1 MFLFRNTKRKLNFCH
16 LLCSLGFSVLSFCGA
31 LGIYCRWILSIRATE
46 WWPRL
51 LTSWF
56 SAVIAAR
63 RAAQSWESWGWL
75 SRVLRQSVNQTE
87 KIDLRSDSLSLLLIM
102 TEEEMEQAGRWL
114 TSSAHHFHPCVMAW
128 CLKQILGLTYLSVTT
143 PDDESSLRQW
153 SKLKVNPL
161 WIFGQLLIDSIVSHC
176 ISQRQEKLLI
186 VVKH

>member
-1 MFLFRNTKRKLNFCH
+1 MDFVYQSDWVMAETFNKLVFC
-16 LLCSLGFSVLSFCGA
+16 C
-31 LGIYCRWILSIRATE
+31 YCCQAGRT
-46 WWPRL
+46 
-51 LTSWF
+51 
-56 SAVIAAR
+56 
-63 RAAQSWESWGWL
+63 
-75 SRVLRQSVNQTE
+75 VLRELRLAIRSASSVCKSDRKNRF
-87 KIDLRSDSLSLLLIM
+87 KIWFIVSAPHHDWGGDG
-102 TEEEMEQAGRWL
+102 AGRRWL